1 MKFYRIFL
9 AEDFQETEKSS
20 GQGALV
26 REVSEMLNKK
36 EPLIPRRKTVLKE
49 AKIIPTQVLMK
60 TDSPSDFC
68 LTKRLSLL
76 TGMTGRVGK

>member
-1 MKFYRIFL
+1 MRNHL
-9 AEDFQETEKSS
+9 
-20 GQGALV
+20 GRGALV
-26 REVSEMLNKK
+26 REVSETQNIK

-49 AKIIPTQVLMK
+49 ARIIPTPMLMK